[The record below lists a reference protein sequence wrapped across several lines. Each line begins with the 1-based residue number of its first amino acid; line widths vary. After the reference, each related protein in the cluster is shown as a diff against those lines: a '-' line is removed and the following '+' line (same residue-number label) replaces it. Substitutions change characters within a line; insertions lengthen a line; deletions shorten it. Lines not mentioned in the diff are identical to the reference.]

1 MTAFLH
7 KYLTPYVV
15 SYIIIT
21 ETNSEGF
28 FMSKFDKLIKEILSL
43 SKDLRFSELK
53 KVLEYY
59 GYTMESPRSG
69 SSHFTFRK
77 KGCNPI
83 TIPKHE
89 PIKRIYVQKVK
100 EIVEADLYDEK

>member
-1 MTAFLH
+1 
-7 KYLTPYVV
+7 
-15 SYIIIT
+15 
-21 ETNSEGF
+21 
-28 FMSKFDKLIKEILSL
+28 MSKFDKLIKEILSL

-59 GYTMESPRSG
+59 GYIMESPRSG

-77 KGCNPI
+77 RGCNPI

>member
-1 MTAFLH
+1 
-7 KYLTPYVV
+7 
-15 SYIIIT
+15 
-21 ETNSEGF
+21 
-28 FMSKFDKLIKEILSL
+28 MSKFDKLIKEILSL
-43 SKDLRFSELK
+43 SKNLRFSELK

-59 GYTMESPRSG
+59 GYIMESPRSG